1 MLRYVRKEVKTMNDM
16 ISKKDLL
23 KETGISYGQ
32 LYRWKREK
40 LIPDAWFEKQSSFTG
55 QETFFPRTLILER
68 IHFILTHK
76 DEYSLTELR
85 NLLSPDA
92 DSRSYSLMDVAT
104 LPNAQRSAQLYA
116 GMTGSNRLN
125 HGQALTVVICAMYD
139 MIASPDD
146 SSILSLMTALES
158 WREKSDIYTNADGRL
173 YVIRLGDMRLPA
185 FTTGGGEIMLP
196 EGADVEYSMT
206 MNDISRTPT
215 RMLNK
220 IYEVK

>member
-1 MLRYVRKEVKTMNDM
+1 
-16 ISKKDLL
+16 
-23 KETGISYGQ
+23 
-32 LYRWKREK
+32 
-40 LIPDAWFEKQSSFTG
+40 
-55 QETFFPRTLILER
+55 
-68 IHFILTHK
+68 
-76 DEYSLTELR
+76 
-85 NLLSPDA
+85 
-92 DSRSYSLMDVAT
+92 
-104 LPNAQRSAQLYA
+104 
-116 GMTGSNRLN
+116 MTGSHRLN

-146 SSILSLMTALES
+146 NSILSLMTALES
-158 WREKSDIYTNADGRL
+158 WREKSDIYSNADGRL
-173 YVIRLGDMRLPA
+173 YVIRMGDTRLPA

>member
-1 MLRYVRKEVKTMNDM
+1 MSDM
-16 ISKKDLL
+16 ISKKELL

-116 GMTGSNRLN
+116 GMTGCNRIH

-139 MIASPDD
+139 MTASPDD

-173 YVIRLGDMRLPA
+173 YVIRLGDLRLPA

-220 IYEVK
+220 IYEVKKYG

>member
-1 MLRYVRKEVKTMNDM
+1 MDDM

-55 QETFFPRTLILER
+55 QETFFPRMLILER

-76 DEYSLTELR
+76 DDYSLTELK

-92 DSRSYSLMDVAT
+92 DSRSYSLMDIAT

-116 GMTGSNRLN
+116 KMTNNVRLN

-139 MIASPDD
+139 MQAYPDD
-146 SSILSLMTALES
+146 GSILSLMRALES
-158 WREKSDIYTNADGRL
+158 WREKSDIYANADGRC
-173 YVIRLGDMRLPA
+173 M
-185 FTTGGGEIMLP
+185 
-196 EGADVEYSMT
+196 
-206 MNDISRTPT
+206 
-215 RMLNK
+215 
-220 IYEVK
+220 

>member
-1 MLRYVRKEVKTMNDM
+1 MSDM

-40 LIPDAWFEKQSSFTG
+40 LIPDAWFEKQSAFTG

-76 DEYSLTELR
+76 DEYSLTELK

-116 GMTGSNRLN
+116 GMTGSHRLN
-125 HGQALTVVICAMYD
+125 HGQALTIVICAMYD

-146 SSILSLMTALES
+146 NSILSLMTALES

-173 YVIRLGDMRLPA
+173 YVIRMGDTRLPA